1 MLTDPRK
8 DVLALADSPQL
19 DSLLARARTK
29 AAQAAPAPS
38 PTQLPDQS
46 AVEKAAADAQKL
58 ATDLAGT
65 LQQTADEG
73 TTSRTQKVAM
83 VRHMLEVG
91 VRVLE

>member
-29 AAQAAPAPS
+29 AAEAAPVSA
-38 PTQLPDQS
+38 TQLPDQS
-46 AVEKAAADAQKL
+46 KVEKAAADAQKL